1 MDAAVLWVVAGGLL
15 EPVWVVALKRFD
27 ETRSPA
33 WAVATVFFAVLSPA
47 FMGMSLDA
55 LSVGV
60 AYAVWT
66 GIGAV
71 CTMAVGY
78 LLYGERVGAL
88 KMLFVGMILAGVV
101 GLELFGGASR

>member
-1 MDAAVLWVVAGGLL
+1 MDAAILWVVAGGLL

-27 ETRSPA
+27 ERRTLA
-33 WAVATVFFAVLSPA
+33 WGLAAVFFAVLSPCL
-47 FMGMSLDA
+47 MGMGMKTM
-55 LSVGV
+55 SVGV

-71 CTMAVGY
+71 CTMIAGY

-88 KMLFVGMILAGVV
+88 KMVFVGMILAGVV
-101 GLELFGGASR
+101 GLELFAGASQ